1 MSKADKGNAQMSHSM
16 QGKNVIREDGV
27 RGVIV
32 DVTTADSPDKV
43 KLIVEFADGVK
54 IALPEKTLVAQGDG
68 TYRLAVGAGNLFAAA
83 GRTSED
89 VLAGADYE
97 ATEGEVYIPVIAE
110 EVVIE
115 KERVIRGAVRA
126 HKRVETY
133 EEVVDTPITSEEV
146 VVERLTINTIVDD
159 LAPKVREENG
169 VLIIPV
175 VEEILVVEKRLL
187 LREEVRLSK
196 RLTTTSVP
204 QKITL
209 RREVVD
215 IERVDSSGYPAEGTG
230 EATDGTAV
238 SA

>member
-1 MSKADKGNAQMSHSM
+1 M
-16 QGKNVIREDGV
+16 QGKTVVREDGV
-27 RGVIV
+27 KGSIV
-32 DVTTADSPDKV
+32 DVIAATEKDKA
-43 KLIVEFADGVK
+43 KLIVEFKDGVRV
-54 IALPEKTLVAQGDG
+54 AVPEKALASQPDG
-68 TYRLAVGAGNLFAAA
+68 TYRLLVGANSLFAAGERASKGA
-83 GRTSED
+83 GAVD
-89 VLAGADYE
+89 FAADLAGGGSSYDGG
-97 ATEGEVYIPVIAE
+97 EGEVYIPVIAE

-115 KERVIRGAVRA
+115 KERVVRGAVRA

-146 VVERLTINTIVDD
+146 IVERLTINTIVDD
-159 LAPKVREENG
+159 LAPNIREENG

-215 IERVDSSGYPAEGTG
+215 IERVDSSGNPAAGAG
-230 EATDGTAV
+230 EAADGTV
-238 SA
+238 ISG

>member
-1 MSKADKGNAQMSHSM
+1 MSHSL
-16 QGKNVIREDGV
+16 QGKTVFREDGV
-27 RGVIV
+27 KGKIV
-32 DVTTADSPDKV
+32 DATAGTEKDKA
-43 KLIVEFADGVK
+43 KLIVEFADGVRV
-54 IALPEKTLVAQGDG
+54 AVPEKALASQSDG
-68 TYRLAVGAGNLFAAA
+68 TYRLLVGAQSLFAA
-83 GRTSED
+83 GERTQTGTAVAD
-89 VLAGADYE
+89 FAADADALYDGA
-97 ATEGEVYIPVIAE
+97 EGEVYIPVIAE

-126 HKRVETY
+126 HKRVETFD
-133 EEVVDTPITSEEV
+133 EVVDTPITSEEV

-159 LAPKVREENG
+159 LAPHIREENG

-204 QKITL
+204 QRITL

-215 IERVDSSGYPAEGTG
+215 IERVDSSGNPADGTG
-230 EATDGTAV
+230 EAADGTTAS
-238 SA
+238 SALS

>member
-1 MSKADKGNAQMSHSM
+1 MPHSL
-16 QGKNVIREDGV
+16 QGKKVLREDGV
-27 RGVIV
+27 WGVITDAV
-32 DVTTADSPDKV
+32 AADSPDKV
-43 KLIVEFADGVK
+43 KLLVEFSDGVK
-54 IALPEKTLVAQGDG
+54 IAVPQKTLVAVADG
-68 TYRLAVGAGNLFAAA
+68 TYRLTVSAGSLFAADARA
-83 GRTSED
+83 GEAAATASSEYD
-89 VLAGADYE
+89 AA
-97 ATEGEVYIPVIAE
+97 EGEVYIPVIAE

-115 KERVIRGAVRA
+115 KERVVRGVVRA

-146 VVERLTINTIVDD
+146 IVERLTINTIVDD
-159 LAPKVREENG
+159 LAPNIREENG

-215 IERVDSSGYPAEGTG
+215 IERVDSTGNPVEG
-230 EATDGTAV
+230 
-238 SA
+238 